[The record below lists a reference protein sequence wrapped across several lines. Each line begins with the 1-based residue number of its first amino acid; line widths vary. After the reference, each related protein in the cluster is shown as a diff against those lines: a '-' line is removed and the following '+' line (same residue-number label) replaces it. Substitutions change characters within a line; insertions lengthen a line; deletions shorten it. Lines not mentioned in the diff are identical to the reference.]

1 MEFVINA
8 LTWFAIV
15 SVGTMAGVYFAFSAF
30 VMKSLEAID
39 ASTGVIVMQS
49 INRVILRSAFLPLFF
64 ASSAVSVVLVV
75 LAAMELSAPGAQALL
90 LAGIVYLVGM
100 LLVTVARNVPLNN
113 ALEAT
118 AASGPEAS
126 AMWRH
131 YLSRWTAWNHVRTVS
146 CSIALCLF
154 IVALA
159 AR

>member
-1 MEFVINA
+1 MVFIINA

-15 SVGTMAGVYFAFSAF
+15 SVGIMTGVYFAFSAF

-39 ASTGVIVMQS
+39 APAGIIAMQS

-64 ASSAVSVVLVV
+64 ASSAASVVLAVV
-75 LAAMELSAPGAQALL
+75 AAMDISAPGALALL
-90 LAGIVYLVGM
+90 FAGIVYLVGM

-126 AMWRH
+126 AKWRH

-159 AR
+159 AS